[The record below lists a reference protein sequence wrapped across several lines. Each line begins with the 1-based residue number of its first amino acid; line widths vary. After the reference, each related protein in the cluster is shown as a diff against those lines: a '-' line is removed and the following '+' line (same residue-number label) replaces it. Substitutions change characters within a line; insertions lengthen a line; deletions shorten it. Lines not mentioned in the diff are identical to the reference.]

1 MLLILSVGKLRPE
14 MIKICSPI
22 FENSEAHFVQGYWAS
37 GNTYF
42 WANLRLRKT
51 KKFHVSEGI
60 RCSHKIY
67 I

>member
-1 MLLILSVGKLRPE
+1 MFLILSLGKLHPS
-14 MIKICSPI
+14 MIKNHSPI

-37 GNTYF
+37 GNTHF
-42 WANLRLRKT
+42 WANLRLRKI